1 MKVLEIKNVRVHY
14 ERVEAVK
21 GVSMEVP
28 QGAIVSLIGNNGA
41 GKTTVL
47 KTVFGLKKPTT
58 GEIRFEGSRIDGH
71 SPQDAARRGIAYC
84 LEGRRLFPQMTVYEN
99 LEMGAYLRKN
109 PGEVRADIREIGRL
123 FPILEE
129 RRRQKAGTLS
139 GGQQQMVAIG
149 RALMTKPKLLLLDE
163 PSLGLAPMIVQE
175 IGVTIRE
182 LNRRGMSILLV
193 EQNSKLALG
202 LAQRGYVLEVG
213 KVTLEGDAQEL
224 LKNEHV
230 KKAYLGG

>member
-1 MKVLEIKNVRVHY
+1 MKVLEIKKVRVHY

-21 GVSMEVP
+21 DVSMDVP
-28 QGAIVSLIGNNGA
+28 EGAIVSLIGNNGA

-47 KTVFGLKKPTT
+47 KTVFGLKKPTA
-58 GEIRFEGSRIDGH
+58 GEIWFQGARIDGH

-99 LEMGAYLRKN
+99 LEMGAYLRRDAQ
-109 PGEVRADIREIGRL
+109 EVEGSIREIFKL

-163 PSLGLAPMIVQE
+163 PSLGLAPLIVQE
-175 IGVTIRE
+175 IGVIIQDI
-182 LNRRGMSILLV
+182 NRRGVSILLV

-202 LAQRGYVLEVG
+202 LAQKGYVLEVG
-213 KVTLEGDAQEL
+213 SVTLAGDAREL

>member
-1 MKVLEIKNVRVHY
+1 MKVLEIKNVSVHY

-21 GVSMEVP
+21 GVSMEV
-28 QGAIVSLIGNNGA
+28 QEGAIVSLIGNNGA

-58 GEIRFEGSRIDGH
+58 GQISFKGERIDGQA
-71 SPQDAARRGIAYC
+71 PQDAAKRGIAYC
-84 LEGRRLFPQMTVYEN
+84 LEGRRLFPQMTVFEN
-99 LEMGAYLRKN
+99 LEMGAYLRRDLAA
-109 PGEVRADIREIGRL
+109 VRADIREIYKL

-129 RRRQKAGTLS
+129 RRTQKAGTLS

-149 RALMTKPKLLLLDE
+149 RAMMTKPKLLLLDE
-163 PSLGLAPMIVQE
+163 PSLGLAPLVVRE
-175 IGVTIRE
+175 IGVAIRE